1 MPYLLEYGYRP
12 AVGTGMALKLNGGR
26 LNHWWITPLVRHSIR
41 QNLRGSLAGVW
52 LYGPLPRGAAVL
64 APNHASWWDGYLL
77 AELGWAC
84 PHPFQIMMTDAE
96 LARFPFLRLI
106 GARGQ
111 RETRS
116 LRRGLRAGA
125 WAVVF
130 PAGEIRHPA
139 ALLPLQPGAA
149 WLAGREGVPLI
160 PVAVRVVL
168 RGSQWPEA
176 FLRLGEPCAP
186 DKLGSALTAVLVQL
200 ERDLETV
207 PTDQPPPGYLCLLR
221 GRAGRHDRVDWPSRM
236 LAWLAGM
243 RSRG

>member
-1 MPYLLEYGYRP
+1 M
-12 AVGTGMALKLNGGR
+12 NWGR
-26 LNHWWITPLVRHSIR
+26 LNHWWITLLVRRSIR
-41 QNLRGSLAGVW
+41 QNLRRSLAGVW
-52 LYGPLPRGAAVL
+52 LYGRVPRGAALL

-84 PHPFQIMMTDAE
+84 LHPFQIMMTDAQ

-111 RETRS
+111 REVRS
-116 LRRGLRAGA
+116 LRRGLRAGE

-139 ALLPLQPGAA
+139 ALLPLHPGAA
-149 WLAGREGVPLI
+149 WLAGREHVALF

-186 DKLGSALTAVLVQL
+186 NELESALAAVLAQL
-200 ERDLETV
+200 EEDLKTV
-207 PTDQPPPGYLCLLR
+207 PADQPPPGYLCLLR
-221 GRAGRHDRVDWPSRM
+221 GRASRHNRVDWPSRM
-236 LAWLAGM
+236 LAWLGGT